1 MSVLLN
7 EIRRITI
14 RVPAA
19 LHKALAHA
27 AVDRDTSLNQL
38 AVEALE
44 QYLATLKGKEG
55 RFPLRELGDL
65 LTPAAQA
72 RGLTEADLMQHVR
85 EARQR
90 IWEERYRQ
98 MVETLRRQSSG

>member
-1 MSVLLN
+1 MSTLTN

-19 LHKALAHA
+19 LHKALAHVA
-27 AVDRDTSLNQL
+27 IDQDTSLNRL

-72 RGLTEADLMQHVR
+72 RGLTEEDLMQHVR
-85 EARQR
+85 EARRR
-90 IWEERYRQ
+90 IWEERYHQ
-98 MVETLRRQSSG
+98 MVEALRRRSSG